1 MRDWALQ
8 DPRASTVSPT
18 TRSPR
23 ELGCMEYQL
32 SWAPFKVL
40 SHPQG
45 HWCALAGEVTVVCF
59 TGCSSAPP
67 LPRLCD
73 LLPSCPQQPVRFA
86 QLTSTMCA
94 SSLGAQSHVSQLCTE
109 QGMSRARRPQ
119 SKGSLSASRVFQ
131 YSFHPHDRRGV
142 LQLLEHIKATA
153 KDSIL

>member
-1 MRDWALQ
+1 MRAFRVMRDWALQ

-67 LPRLCD
+67 LPHLCD
-73 LLPSCPQQPVRFA
+73 LLPSTACKICSAHKHHVCFLSGCSVPCESALYRTRHVKSQTPTKQRESVSVQSIPIF
-86 QLTSTMCA
+86 L
-94 SSLGAQSHVSQLCTE
+94 SSS
-109 QGMSRARRPQ
+109 
-119 SKGSLSASRVFQ
+119 
-131 YSFHPHDRRGV
+131 
-142 LQLLEHIKATA
+142 
-153 KDSIL
+153 